1 MDAGK
6 GVDDLSFHEAAE
18 LTVRFYL
25 DEDVVP
31 EVAVIARALGL
42 DVVSAHERNER
53 QIADREVLR
62 IAATEGRCVVTR
74 NRDHFIHWT
83 TVYFENEWPHA
94 GVLVVPYSLPNKDPA
109 RIARSLVAYAR
120 DHEGGIPS
128 YTLDWLSRR

>member
-1 MDAGK
+1 
-6 GVDDLSFHEAAE
+6 
-18 LTVRFYL
+18 VRFYL

-53 QIADREVLR
+53 KTADREVLR
-62 IAATEGRCVVTR
+62 IAALDGRCVVTR

-83 TVYFENEWPHA
+83 RVYFENEWPHA

-109 RIARSLVAYAR
+109 RIARSLVASVR
-120 DHEGGIPS
+120 SHEGGIPS
-128 YTLDWLSRR
+128 YTLDWLSSR

>member
-1 MDAGK
+1 M
-6 GVDDLSFHEAAE
+6 
-18 LTVRFYL
+18 RFYL

-31 EVAVIARALGL
+31 EVAVIARALGF
-42 DVVSAHERNER
+42 DVVSAHERNEK

-62 IAATEGRCVVTR
+62 IAATEGCCVVTR

-94 GVLVVPYSLPNKDPA
+94 GMLVVPYSLPNKAPA

-128 YTLDWLSRR
+128 YTLDWLSSR